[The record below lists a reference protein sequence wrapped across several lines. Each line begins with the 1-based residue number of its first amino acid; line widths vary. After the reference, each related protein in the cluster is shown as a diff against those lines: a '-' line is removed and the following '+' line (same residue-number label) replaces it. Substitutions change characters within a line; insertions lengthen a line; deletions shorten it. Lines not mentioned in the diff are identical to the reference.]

1 MEIEGTS
8 PGQKPSCEIV
18 EDLQLGVSTAFFF
31 LPSCTN
37 SGVKLMTDR
46 THVGWFGFH
55 ALERKVDPVTVTWRD
70 GKSTTWMV
78 FLFKAPSSHPDFPAM
93 FDDEDTPP
101 NHWIDIGT

>member
-1 MEIEGTS
+1 MKDTFLKFSKVDTVVFLEIKGTS
-8 PGQKPSCEIV
+8 PGQKPSCEII
-18 EDLQLGVSTAFFF
+18 EDLQLGVSTAKVFF

-78 FLFKAPSSHPDFPAM
+78 FL
-93 FDDEDTPP
+93 PP